1 MESAEKESIN
11 GKKPY
16 TKLKKEQGVRL
27 LLFHC
32 ISARLCVTRHAQI
45 VRIIAVENDSLPVFE
60 HGDLR
65 RKLIDEIALVSVHRA
80 CTEHIES
87 DSEAKCPIAEFKLIF
102 GGKSAIII

>member
-45 VRIIAVENDSLPVFE
+45 VRIVAVENVDLPVFE
-60 HGDLR
+60 HGFLR
-65 RKLIDEIALVSVHRA
+65 PQAALKSSIYFTGIAHKNGLFKKNLCAAWVSGV
-80 CTEHIES
+80 
-87 DSEAKCPIAEFKLIF
+87 
-102 GGKSAIII
+102 

>member
-32 ISARLCVTRHAQI
+32 ISARLCVTRHTQI
-45 VRIIAVENDSLPVFE
+45 VRIVAVENVDLPVFE

-65 RKLIDEIALVSVHRA
+65 PQAALKSSIYFTGIAHKNGLFKKNLCA
-80 CTEHIES
+80 TAES
-87 DSEAKCPIAEFKLIF
+87 
-102 GGKSAIII
+102 GV